1 MKVAASRAQ
10 ASSSG
15 CSIAPRSGLVAVSL
29 ACFQGRGEGGL
40 QEKEVCR
47 RRRSA
52 GEGGLQE
59 KEVCR
64 RRRSAGEGGLQEK
77 EVCRRRRSAGEG
89 GLQEKEVCRRR
100 RSAGE
105 GGLQEK
111 EVCRRRRS
119 AGEGG
124 LQEKE
129 VCRRRR
135 SAGEGGLQ
143 EKEGA
148 SEEENHPPV
157 SSSSGRPSPV
167 LHILYLGDG
176 ERRHPLDP
184 AATLALLPCPPLHP
198 SRTHSGRQNVRSRKS
213 ETQHRRRAA
222 AAAAAAASAN
232 RAAGRSLQSRS
243 PHFPQWMRRL
253 EVGRAMLP
261 E

>member
-29 ACFQGRGEGGL
+29 ACFQGR
-40 QEKEVCR
+40 
-47 RRRSA
+47 
-52 GEGGLQE
+52 
-59 KEVCR
+59 
-64 RRRSAGEGGLQEK
+64 
-77 EVCRRRRSAGEG
+77 
-89 GLQEKEVCRRR
+89 
-100 RSAGE
+100 
-105 GGLQEK
+105 
-111 EVCRRRRS
+111 
-119 AGEGG
+119 
-124 LQEKE
+124 
-129 VCRRRR
+129 
-135 SAGEGGLQ
+135 GEGGLQ

-222 AAAAAAASAN
+222 AASAN
-232 RAAGRSLQSRS
+232 RVAGRSLQSRS

>member
-1 MKVAASRAQ
+1 MEVAASRAQ

-29 ACFQGRGEGGL
+29 ACFQGRGGGGL

-64 RRRSAGEGGLQEK
+64 GRRSAGEGGLQEK

-89 GLQEKEVCRRR
+89 GSQRRR
-100 RSAGE
+100 
-105 GGLQEK
+105 K
-111 EVCRRRRS
+111 
-119 AGEGG
+119 
-124 LQEKE
+124 
-129 VCRRRR
+129 
-135 SAGEGGLQ
+135 
-143 EKEGA
+143 
-148 SEEENHPPV
+148 P

-184 AATLALLPCPPLHP
+184 AARFALLPCPPLHP
-198 SRTHSGRQNVRSRKS
+198 SRTHSGRQNARSRKS

-222 AAAAAAASAN
+222 AAAAASAN
-232 RAAGRSLQSRS
+232 RVAGRSLQSRS